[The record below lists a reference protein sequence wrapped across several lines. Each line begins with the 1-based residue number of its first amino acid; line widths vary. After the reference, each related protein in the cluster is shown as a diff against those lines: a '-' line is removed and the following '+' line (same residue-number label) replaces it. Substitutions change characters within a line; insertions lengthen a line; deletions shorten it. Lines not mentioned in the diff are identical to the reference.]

1 VTDDDTIR
9 VQSARVWGSEQYERS
24 TCAIGVAVP
33 ADSIPIMSSNYPYL
47 ARSTIRY
54 KSPHPTD
61 LSFAKDET

>member
-1 VTDDDTIR
+1 M
-9 VQSARVWGSEQYERS
+9 VWGN
-24 TCAIGVAVP
+24 AVVVVCKVNVRHN
-33 ADSIPIMSSNYPYL
+33 DLDTLESLISVMSSNYPYL